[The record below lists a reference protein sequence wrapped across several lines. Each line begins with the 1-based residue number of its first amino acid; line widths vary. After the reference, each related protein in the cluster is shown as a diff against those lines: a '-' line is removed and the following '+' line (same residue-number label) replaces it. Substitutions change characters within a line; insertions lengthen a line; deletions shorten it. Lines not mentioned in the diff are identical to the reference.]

1 MQGWDCC
8 SSRQPVVVC
17 APGPVYDWG
26 TKAAAVLLHF
36 IKNGICLLKVQ
47 HQYDGNVLFHEVT
60 FLDPQSSGT
69 YHVMRALLGSDGSR
83 FVTQ

>member
-36 IKNGICLLKVQ
+36 IKNGGSKRGICLLKVQ
-47 HQYDGNVLFHEVT
+47 YQYDGNLFCEVT
-60 FLDPQSSGT
+60 FLWYISRDA
-69 YHVMRALLGSDGSR
+69 RALGWQPL
-83 FVTQ
+83 VTQ